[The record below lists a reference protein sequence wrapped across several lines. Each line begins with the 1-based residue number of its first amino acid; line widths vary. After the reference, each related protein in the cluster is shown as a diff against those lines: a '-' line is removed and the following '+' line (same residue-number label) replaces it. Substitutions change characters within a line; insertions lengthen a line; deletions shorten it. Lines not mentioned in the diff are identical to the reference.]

1 MAKNLRKFVNLAFLK
16 TIDLTLMRRLLE
28 RHETQLSGL
37 DLAVFDQKPSEVRKA
52 LQNFFAGPEEDYP
65 KGLTADLHRIAE
77 LANQNGLRLLLER
90 AAAAKVE
97 LIPKAETEDE
107 GHHLN
112 PKHVAL
118 RAFLAQPG
126 VFNAA
131 SDFLA
136 IETRSSLTEF
146 SGPDENVD
154 PEMNAA
160 TRESFEQEAKRLFIP
175 DLMGGYCRIGWY
187 DDDEEL
193 NVVVTHGEAIV
204 IAETVEDGVEELL
217 TYRPVGHANV
227 AYDAVE
233 GRLKVG
239 GIAKAL
245 RPKLAE
251 VFAATVLKRPEFFSG
266 DGSQD
271 LYTLEPI
278 ELKGLS
284 FVMDR
289 SFDRGISRADIVEV
303 EARKLPGEDA
313 VEGSPSPWSVVMRDR
328 HNALQRLADV
338 APRVSFGL
346 GRYELGYVIIAVSI
360 ESGGRQPA
368 KRRVKVKPPHTADFK
383 RHRFEGRIMELL
395 RRNKFCCDGKS
406 GASAAAAE

>member
-1 MAKNLRKFVNLAFLK
+1 MAKNLKKFVNLAFLK

-28 RHETQLSGL
+28 RHEAQLDGF
-37 DLAVFDQKPSEVRKA
+37 DLTIFDQKPGEVRKA
-52 LQNFFAGPEEDYP
+52 LQNFFAGPEEGYP

-77 LANQNGLRLLLER
+77 LANQTGLRLLLER

-97 LIPKAETEDE
+97 LIPKSETEGD
-107 GHHLN
+107 HLN

-118 RAFLAQPG
+118 RGFLDQPA

-154 PEMNAA
+154 PELND
-160 TRESFEQEAKRLFIP
+160 TRRQSFEQEARRLFIP
-175 DLMGGYCRIGWY
+175 ELMGGYCRIGWY
-187 DDDEEL
+187 DDDDEL
-193 NVVVTHGEAIV
+193 NIVVTHGDAIV
-204 IAETVEDGVEELL
+204 IAETVEAGVEGLL
-217 TYRPVGHANV
+217 TYRPVGHANL

-251 VFAATVLKRPEFFSG
+251 VFAATVLERPGFFAG
-266 DGSQD
+266 DGSQN
-271 LYTLEPI
+271 LYTLKPI
-278 ELKGLS
+278 EQKGLS

-289 SFDRGISRADIVEV
+289 GFDQAISRADIVEV
-303 EARKLPGEDA
+303 EVRKRPGEEA
-313 VEGSPSPWSVVMRDR
+313 SPSPWSVVMRDR
-328 HNALQRLADV
+328 HNALQRLANV
-338 APRVSFGL
+338 APGVSFGPA
-346 GRYELGYVIIAVSI
+346 GYELGHVIIAVSI
-360 ESGGRQPA
+360 NTGGKRPA
-368 KRRVKVKPPHTADFK
+368 RRRVKVKPPSIADFK
-383 RHRFEGRIMELL
+383 RHRFEGQIMELL
-395 RRNKFCCDGKS
+395 RRNKLCCEQKS
-406 GASAAAAE
+406 AASAAAAE

>member
-1 MAKNLRKFVNLAFLK
+1 MAKNLKKFVNLAFLK

-28 RHETQLSGL
+28 RHETRLSGL
-37 DLAVFDQKPSEVRKA
+37 DLAVFDEKPSKVPKT
-52 LQNFFAGPEEDYP
+52 LQNFFAGPEEGYP
-65 KGLTADLHRIAE
+65 NGLTADLHRIAE

-90 AAAAKVE
+90 ASAAKVE
-97 LIPKAETEDE
+97 LIPESETEGE

-112 PKHVAL
+112 PKHLAL
-118 RAFLAQPG
+118 RAFLDQRA

-154 PEMNAA
+154 PEMNDA
-160 TRESFEQEAKRLFIP
+160 TRDSFEQEAKRFFIP

-187 DDDEEL
+187 DDDDEL
-193 NVVVTHGEAIV
+193 NIVVTHGEAIV
-204 IAETVEDGVEELL
+204 IAETVDDGVERLL
-217 TYRPVGHANV
+217 TYRPVGHANL

-239 GIAKAL
+239 GIAKTL

-251 VFAATVLKRPEFFSG
+251 VFAATVLKRPGFFSG

-271 LYTLEPI
+271 LYTLKPI
-278 ELKGLS
+278 ERKGLG
-284 FVMDR
+284 FVIDR

-313 VEGSPSPWSVVMRDR
+313 PEG
-328 HNALQRLADV
+328 
-338 APRVSFGL
+338 
-346 GRYELGYVIIAVSI
+346 
-360 ESGGRQPA
+360 
-368 KRRVKVKPPHTADFK
+368 
-383 RHRFEGRIMELL
+383 
-395 RRNKFCCDGKS
+395 
-406 GASAAAAE
+406 

>member
-1 MAKNLRKFVNLAFLK
+1 MAKNLKKFVNLTFLK

-37 DLAVFDQKPSEVRKA
+37 DLSVFDQKPSEVRNA
-52 LQNFFAGPEEDYP
+52 LQNFFAGPEEGYP

-77 LANQNGLRLLLER
+77 LASQNGLRLLLER
-90 AAAAKVE
+90 ASAAKVE
-97 LIPKAETEDE
+97 LIPKSETEDE
-107 GHHLN
+107 GQHLN

-118 RAFLAQPG
+118 RAFLDQPA

-154 PEMNAA
+154 PEMNDA
-160 TRESFEQEAKRLFIP
+160 TRESFEQEAKRLFVP

-193 NVVVTHGEAIV
+193 NIVVTHGEAIV
-204 IAETVEDGVEELL
+204 IAETVDDGVEGLL
-217 TYRPVGHANV
+217 TYRPVGHANL

-239 GIAKAL
+239 GIVKAL

-251 VFAATVLKRPEFFSG
+251 VFAATVLNRPGFFSG

-271 LYTLEPI
+271 LYTLKPI
-278 ELKGLS
+278 ERRGLS

-289 SFDRGISRADIVEV
+289 SFDQGISRADIVEV

-328 HNALQRLADV
+328 HNALQRLSNV
-338 APRVSFGL
+338 APRVSFGPD
-346 GRYELGYVIIAVSI
+346 GYELGYVLIAVSI
-360 ESGGRQPA
+360 ETGRRQPV

-383 RHRFEGRIMELL
+383 RHRFEGRITELL
-395 RRNKFCCDGKS
+395 RRNRLCCDRKS

>member
-1 MAKNLRKFVNLAFLK
+1 MAKNLKKFVNLAFLK
-16 TIDLTLMRRLLE
+16 TIDLTLMRRLLG
-28 RHETQLSGL
+28 RHVAQLSGL
-37 DLAVFDQKPSEVRKA
+37 DLAIFDQKPSEVRKA
-52 LQNFFAGPEEDYP
+52 LQNFFAGPEEGYP

-77 LANQNGLRLLLER
+77 LANQTGLRLLLER

-97 LIPKAETEDE
+97 LIPKSETEGD
-107 GHHLN
+107 HLN

-118 RAFLAQPG
+118 RAFLDQPP

-154 PEMNAA
+154 AEMNDA
-160 TRESFEQEAKRLFIP
+160 TRQSFEQEAKRLFMP

-187 DDDEEL
+187 DDDDEL
-193 NVVVTHGEAIV
+193 NIVVTHGEAIV
-204 IAETVEDGVEELL
+204 IAETVQAGVEELL
-217 TYRPVGHANV
+217 TYRPVGHANL

-251 VFAATVLKRPEFFSG
+251 VFAATVLKRPGFFAG

-271 LYTLEPI
+271 LYTLKPI
-278 ELKGLS
+278 ERKGLS

-289 SFDRGISRADIVEV
+289 SFDQGISRADIIEA
-303 EARKLPGEDA
+303 EARKLPGEGA
-313 VEGSPSPWSVVMRDR
+313 IEGSPSPWSVVMRDR
-328 HNALQRLADV
+328 HNALQRLGHI
-338 APRVSFGL
+338 APRVSFGS
-346 GRYELGYVIIAVSI
+346 GRYELGYIIIAVSI
-360 ESGGRQPA
+360 ETGEKRPA

-383 RHRFEGRIMELL
+383 RQRFEARIMELL
-395 RRNKFCCDGKS
+395 RRNQLCCDRKS